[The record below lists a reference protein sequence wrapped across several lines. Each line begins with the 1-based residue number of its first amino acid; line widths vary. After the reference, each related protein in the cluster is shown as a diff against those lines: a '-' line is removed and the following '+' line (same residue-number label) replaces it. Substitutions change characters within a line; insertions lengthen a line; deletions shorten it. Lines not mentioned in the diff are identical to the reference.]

1 MKKYEAYVL
10 KKDDLIS
17 HFEEKLSEI
26 GAVILHQEWIRTT
39 EDEVYRYYIIE
50 AEEGTIN
57 PKFELK
63 EEDSE

>member
-10 KKDDLIS
+10 RNDDLIS
-17 HFEEKLSEI
+17 YFEEKLSELN
-26 GAVILHQEWIRTT
+26 AVIIHQEWIRATT
-39 EDEVYRYYIIE
+39 DEIYRYYVIE

-63 EEDSE
+63 EEGSE

>member
-17 HFEEKLSEI
+17 YFEKKLSEI

-39 EDEVYRYYIIE
+39 EDEIYRYYIIE

>member
-17 HFEEKLSEI
+17 YFEEKLSEI
-26 GAVILHQEWIRTT
+26 GAVILHQKWIRTP
-39 EDEVYRYYIIE
+39 ENEIYRYYVIE
-50 AEEGTIN
+50 AEEGIIN
-57 PKFELK
+57 PEFELK